1 MKVGIVGAG
10 KMGQALAALFAKAG
24 HEVCLSNSRG
34 PDSLDTVISD
44 LGPRCRAANVDECV
58 ESSEVVVLA
67 TPWGKTADAVGSV
80 ELWSGKIV
88 IDTTNN
94 RSAPGPAGVI
104 DIGDAVSSEL
114 VAAMVPGARLVKA
127 FNATP
132 IPMMIA
138 ALQSGDARN
147 AIYIAADDA
156 LAKSTVATLISSIGG
171 EAVDVGDLHTGGA
184 LIGTSGPLPGTLEM
198 LTPEDARERLQ
209 AATS

>member
-1 MKVGIVGAG
+1 MERKRNEDRNCGSRKDGAG
-10 KMGQALAALFAKAG
+10 SGRIVRQG
-24 HEVCLSNSRG
+24 RSRG
-34 PDSLDTVISD
+34 VPVQFARPGLPRHGD
-44 LGPRCRAANVDECV
+44 LGPRSRAANVEECV

-67 TPWGKTADAVGSV
+67 TPWGKTADAVGAV
-80 ELWSGKIV
+80 DPWAGKIV

-94 RSAPGPAGVI
+94 RRAPGPDGVI

-114 VAAMVPGARLVKA
+114 VAEMVPGARLVKA

-171 EAVDVGDLHTGGA
+171 EAVDVGDLHSGGA

-198 LTPEDARERLQ
+198 LTPECR
-209 AATS
+209 

>member
-67 TPWGKTADAVGSV
+67 TPWGKTADAVGAV

>member
-1 MKVGIVGAG
+1 MKIGIVGAG

-44 LGPRCRAANVDECV
+44 LGPRCRAANVEECV

-67 TPWGKTADAVGSV
+67 TPWGNTADAVGSV
-80 ELWSGKIV
+80 ELWAGKIV

-94 RSAPGPAGVI
+94 RRAPGPDGVI

-114 VAAMVPGARLVKA
+114 VAEMVPGARLVKA

-171 EAVDVGDLHTGGA
+171 EAVDVGDLHSGGA

>member
-1 MKVGIVGAG
+1 
-10 KMGQALAALFAKAG
+10 MGQALAALFAKAG

-44 LGPRCRAANVDECV
+44 LGPRCRAANVEECV

-67 TPWGKTADAVGSV
+67 TPWGNTADAVGSV
-80 ELWSGKIV
+80 ELWAGKIV

-94 RSAPGPAGVI
+94 RRAPGPDGVI

-114 VAAMVPGARLVKA
+114 VAEMVPGARLVKA

-171 EAVDVGDLHTGGA
+171 EAVDVGDLHSGGA

>member
-1 MKVGIVGAG
+1 MKIGIVGAG

-44 LGPRCRAANVDECV
+44 LGPRCRAANVEECV

-67 TPWGKTADAVGSV
+67 TPWGNTADAVGSV
-80 ELWSGKIV
+80 ELWAGKLV

-94 RSAPGPAGVI
+94 RRAPGPDGVI

-114 VAAMVPGARLVKA
+114 VAEMVPGARLVKA

-171 EAVDVGDLHTGGA
+171 EAVDVGDLHSGGA

>member
-1 MKVGIVGAG
+1 MKIGIVGAG

-44 LGPRCRAANVDECV
+44 LGPRCRAANVEECV

-67 TPWGKTADAVGSV
+67 TPWGNTADAVGSV
-80 ELWSGKIV
+80 ELWAGKIV

-94 RSAPGPAGVI
+94 RRAPGPDGVI

-114 VAAMVPGARLVKA
+114 VAEMVPGARLVKA

-171 EAVDVGDLHTGGA
+171 EAVDVGDLNSGGA